1 MRSKIFDISIWEKS
15 LEKEYRKREKE
26 RRNILKRSV
35 KTLKAYFKGK
45 GVKRVFLVGS
55 ILEEGRFY
63 PFSDIDVVLDGLEEE
78 YFKTL
83 SELEDILERSV
94 DLIEIEKCRFK
105 NSLERK
111 GLKII

>member
-1 MRSKIFDISIWEKS
+1 MKAKTYDISLWERF
-15 LEKEYRKREKE
+15 LGEEYKEREKE
-26 RRNILKRSV
+26 RRDILKISV

-45 GVKRVFLVGS
+45 DVKRVFLVGS
-55 ILEEGRFY
+55 ILKKGCFY
-63 PFSDIDVVLDGLEEE
+63 PFSDIDVAVDGLKEE

-83 SELEDILERSV
+83 LELEDILKRNV

-111 GLKII
+111 GLKVL